1 MPPKCHLVQSVA
13 WASGQCG
20 GGRVPLGPPS
30 KPALRGE
37 EHAGGQCPC
46 SGQPAG
52 KPSVSSPDP
61 VLCTR
66 EWGGVVTDL
75 Q

>member
-37 EHAGGQCPC
+37 EQEASAPAVGSQLGSRASHLQTLFCALG
-46 SGQPAG
+46 SGEG
-52 KPSVSSPDP
+52 
-61 VLCTR
+61 
-66 EWGGVVTDL
+66 W
-75 Q
+75 